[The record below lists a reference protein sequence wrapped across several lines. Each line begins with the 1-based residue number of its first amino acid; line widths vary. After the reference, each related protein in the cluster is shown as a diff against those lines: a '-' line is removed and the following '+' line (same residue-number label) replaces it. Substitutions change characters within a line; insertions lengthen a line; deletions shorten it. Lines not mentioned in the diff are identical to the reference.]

1 MTFGRWVQLIAV
13 LVLLVL
19 AALVPR
25 LITSFYMNVI
35 CEVMI
40 YGLLAMSIDILAGF
54 TGLVP
59 LGHAGIFGTSTYVV
73 GYLLTKT
80 SIPMIAVI
88 PLAIATA
95 TAMAAVFAMIA
106 IRTAGVY
113 FLMVT
118 LAEGMIVWGIA
129 YRWTSV
135 TGAENGIRGIP
146 RPEFFHADWQFY
158 YLVLGVFVI
167 VAAIMYRIVTSRFG
181 LTLKGIRESEKRM
194 NTLGY
199 NTTLHKFLAFTV
211 SGVFAGIAGALY
223 AMYNGFVSPSTVE
236 FSRSAEGVLMT
247 IVGGVGT
254 LFGPVIGAV
263 VVVFT
268 RNIIS
273 LYVSRWPTIMGC
285 IFVVTILLARD
296 GLVGGGRRLLGRI
309 LEVRRNRTY
318 RLQEGGDAYNKCRCR
333 QAWRD

>member
-1 MTFGRWVQLIAV
+1 VTSGRWVRLSAV
-13 LVLLVL
+13 LLLL
-19 AALVPR
+19 ALAVLVPR

-35 CEVMI
+35 SEVMI

-80 SIPMIAVI
+80 SIPMLVVI

-95 TAMAAVFAMIA
+95 TGMASVFALIA

-146 RPEFFHADWQFY
+146 RPEFFRADWQFY
-158 YLVLGVFVI
+158 YLVLVVFVI
-167 VAAIMYRIVTSRFG
+167 VAAVMYRIVTSRFG

-194 NTLGY
+194 RTLGY
-199 NTTLHKFLAFTV
+199 NTTLHKFLGFTV
-211 SGVFAGIAGALY
+211 SGFFAGIAGALY

-236 FSRSAEGVLMT
+236 FARSAEGVLMT

-254 LFGPVIGAV
+254 LFGPAIGAL

-268 RNIIS
+268 RNIVS
-273 LYVSRWPTIMGC
+273 LYVARWPTIMGL

-296 GLVGGGRRLLGRI
+296 GLVGGGRRLLSRI
-309 LEVRRNRTY
+309 LM
-318 RLQEGGDAYNKCRCR
+318 AS
-333 QAWRD
+333 

>member
-1 MTFGRWVQLIAV
+1 MTSGRWVKLIAV
-13 LVLLVL
+13 LALLVL
-19 AALVPR
+19 AGLVPR
-25 LITSFYMNVI
+25 LTTSFYMNVI

-40 YGLLAMSIDILAGF
+40 YGLLAMSIDVLAGF

-80 SIPMIAVI
+80 TIPMLAVI

-95 TAMAAVFAMIA
+95 TALAAVFALIA

-146 RPEFFHADWQFY
+146 RPEFFRADWQFY
-158 YLVLGVFVI
+158 YLVLMVFVL
-167 VAAIMYRIVTSRFG
+167 VGAIMYRIVTSRFG

-194 NTLGY
+194 RTLGY
-199 NTTLHKFLAFTV
+199 NTTLHKFLGFTV
-211 SGVFAGIAGALY
+211 SGCFAGIAGALY

-236 FSRSAEGVLMT
+236 FARSAEGVLMT

-254 LFGPVIGAV
+254 LFGPAIGAL

-273 LYVSRWPTIMGC
+273 LYVSRWPIIMGL

-309 LEVRRNRTY
+309 VEIRQKATY
-318 RLQEGGDAYNKCRCR
+318 RFEEGGGAGDR
-333 QAWRD
+333 

>member
-1 MTFGRWVQLIAV
+1 MTPGRWVKLIAI
-13 LVLLVL
+13 LGLLVL
-19 AALVPR
+19 AVLVPQ

-35 CEVMI
+35 SEVMI

-59 LGHAGIFGTSTYVV
+59 LGHGGIFGISTYVV

-80 SIPMIAVI
+80 SIPMLVVI
-88 PLAIATA
+88 PLAIGTA

-146 RPEFFHADWQFY
+146 RPEFFRADWQFY
-158 YLVLGVFVI
+158 YLVLVVFVV

-194 NTLGY
+194 RTLGY
-199 NTTLHKFLAFTV
+199 NTTLHKFLGFTV
-211 SGVFAGIAGALY
+211 SGFFAGIAGALY

-254 LFGPVIGAV
+254 LFGPAIGAV

-268 RNIIS
+268 RNIVS
-273 LYVSRWPTIMGC
+273 LYVSRWPTIMGL

-296 GLVGGGRRLLGRI
+296 GLVGGGRRLLSRI
-309 LEVRRNRTY
+309 LELRQKATY
-318 RLQEGGDAYNKCRCR
+318 RFEEGGGADHK
-333 QAWRD
+333 

>member
-1 MTFGRWVQLIAV
+1 ML
-13 LVLLVL
+13 
-19 AALVPR
+19 
-25 LITSFYMNVI
+25 
-35 CEVMI
+35 
-40 YGLLAMSIDILAGF
+40 
-54 TGLVP
+54 
-59 LGHAGIFGTSTYVV
+59 
-73 GYLLTKT
+73 
-80 SIPMIAVI
+80 AVI
-88 PLAIATA
+88 PLAIITA
-95 TAMAAVFAMIA
+95 TALAAAFALIA
-106 IRTAGVY
+106 IRTTGVY

-146 RPEFFHADWQFY
+146 RPEFFRADWQFY
-158 YLVLGVFVI
+158 YLVLMVFVL

-194 NTLGY
+194 RTLGY
-199 NTTLHKFLAFTV
+199 NTTLHKFLGFTV
-211 SGVFAGIAGALY
+211 SGFFAGVAGALY

-236 FSRSAEGVLMT
+236 FARSAEGVLMT

-254 LFGPVIGAV
+254 LFGPAIGAV

-273 LYVSRWPTIMGC
+273 LYVSRWPTIMGL

-309 LEVRRNRTY
+309 LAVKRNDTY
-318 RLQEGGDAYNKCRCR
+318 RLEEGGGAHNR
-333 QAWRD
+333 